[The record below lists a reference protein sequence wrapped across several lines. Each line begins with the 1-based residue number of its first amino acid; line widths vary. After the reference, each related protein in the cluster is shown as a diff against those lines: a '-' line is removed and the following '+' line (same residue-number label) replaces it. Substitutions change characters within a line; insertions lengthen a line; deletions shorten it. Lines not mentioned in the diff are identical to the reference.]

1 MMLSTIGTGPQGPA
15 GPVGPAG
22 PQGSQG
28 VPGVKGDPGN
38 AGAAGPAGAA
48 GAPGAQGVIGLTG
61 PAGPQGNA
69 GAAGAQGPQGLQGIQ
84 GPAGPSGIT
93 TIAAGNLSGAA
104 VTIAN
109 IPQTFGELVLVLT
122 GASSDTATR
131 QLLVRVSTN
140 NGVSW
145 DTTAGSYPG
154 HKITGTTWTAKTLAS
169 LIESVTLTAAQVFNA
184 AIYLRG
190 YQAGPPTDV
199 KARVTANAVEYQVFA
214 TYAGSKVAG
223 INAIQL
229 LWDASGNFDAGTY
242 ALYGLN

>member
-1 MMLSTIGTGPQGPA
+1 MPSWIDNCAAWFPPGCPPPVTEATPGPQGPA
-15 GPVGPAG
+15 GP
-22 PQGSQG
+22 
-28 VPGVKGDPGN
+28 
-38 AGAAGPAGAA
+38 
-48 GAPGAQGVIGLTG
+48 TG
-61 PAGPQGNA
+61 P
-69 GAAGAQGPQGLQGIQ
+69 QGPQGLQGIQ
-84 GPAGPSGIT
+84 GPAGPAGPSGIV
-93 TIAAGNLSGAA
+93 TIASGNLSGATVA
-104 VTIAN
+104 IIN
-109 IPQTFGELVLVLT
+109 IPQTFGELILNIV

-131 QLLVRVSTN
+131 QLLVRVSTD
-140 NGVSW
+140 NGANW
-145 DTTAGSYPG
+145 NTTAGSYPG

-190 YQAGPPTDV
+190 YQAGPPTDI

-229 LWDASGNFDAGTY
+229 LWDASGNFDAGSY